1 MVKRIRDWVRPV
13 MQMLTLVI
21 TFFVPYFVNVAGI
34 IKGIFANTPVDFDN
48 VKYYYVMKMG
58 NGVIG
63 IILMLLLLFK
73 CIRKSNENY
82 CLNKGN
88 YYHEH
93 FYLGYLFCAKVL
105 GYKKCSLVRT
115 PIYMQ
120 FKLVINDTFNEYSV
134 GEDDDYNVVEDEN
147 IEVIGISDSYTSSVN
162 LILSDT
168 YPISKGM
175 LPASTSNLSTI
186 WIVRIDSKKL
196 VRTFSKS
203 FCATTKEIVSGL
215 PNNVETI
222 HLFSTLNP
230 KHSLW
235 IANNVFKMA
244 GRCQVKALKVFQQ
257 FHKSGN
263 WNFAEKGVV
272 IYDERG

>member
-1 MVKRIRDWVRPV
+1 MVKRIRDWVRPIIQV
-13 MQMLTLVI
+13 LILVI
-21 TFFVPYFVNVAGI
+21 AVLVPHLINIAGI
-34 IKGIFANTPVDFDN
+34 IKGIFGNNPLDFDN
-48 VKYYYVMKMG
+48 VKYYYAMKMG

-63 IILMLLLLFK
+63 IILMLFLLIK

-93 FYLGYLFCAKVL
+93 LYLGYLFCAKIL
-105 GYKKCSLVRT
+105 GYKECNIVRM

-120 FKLVINDTFNEYSV
+120 FKLLINDTFNKYSV
-134 GEDDDYNVVEDEN
+134 GTEDDYNTVEDDS
-147 IEVIGISDSYTSSVN
+147 IEIRGVSDSYTSSVN
-162 LILSDT
+162 LVLADT
-168 YPISKGM
+168 YPISRGM

-186 WIVRIDSKKL
+186 WIVRNDSKRM
-196 VRTFSKS
+196 VRTYSKK
-203 FCATTKEIVSGL
+203 FCNTVREIVSGL

-235 IANNVFKMA
+235 IANNVFKLA
-244 GRCQVKALKVFQQ
+244 GRCQVKALKVFPQSY
-257 FHKSGN
+257 KNGN
-263 WNFAEKGVV
+263 WNFAEKGII
-272 IYDERG
+272 IYDER